1 MGRKRNIVKRVIK
14 NHSYCRLDF
23 TLHGVLKEWELWPWK
38 SLKSCWYELCSA
50 LSWDYILS
58 FACWYHASVMA
69 TFILKETISCAPCV
83 LRLLCC
89 ISISEMVSCGL
100 SWRSLKEAAMFIS
113 GNILVM
119 VVPQI
124 TIAPTSLLL
133 SFRGPKGM
141 TVHLPALLWTL

>member
-1 MGRKRNIVKRVIK
+1 
-14 NHSYCRLDF
+14 
-23 TLHGVLKEWELWPWK
+23 
-38 SLKSCWYELCSA
+38 
-50 LSWDYILS
+50 
-58 FACWYHASVMA
+58 MA

-83 LRLLCC
+83 LLLLCC

-141 TVHLPALLWTL
+141 TVHLPALL